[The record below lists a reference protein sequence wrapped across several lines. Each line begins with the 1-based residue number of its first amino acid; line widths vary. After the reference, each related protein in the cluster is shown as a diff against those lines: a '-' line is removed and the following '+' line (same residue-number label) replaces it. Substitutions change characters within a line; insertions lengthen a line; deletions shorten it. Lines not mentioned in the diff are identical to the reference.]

1 MYLLISFQKSKDE
14 KKKKKHKSEEKEG
27 DLLGAEVDEPVVQSE
42 EPSQASEPPTSNS
55 AEV

>member
-14 KKKKKHKSEEKEG
+14 KKKKKHKSEEKDG